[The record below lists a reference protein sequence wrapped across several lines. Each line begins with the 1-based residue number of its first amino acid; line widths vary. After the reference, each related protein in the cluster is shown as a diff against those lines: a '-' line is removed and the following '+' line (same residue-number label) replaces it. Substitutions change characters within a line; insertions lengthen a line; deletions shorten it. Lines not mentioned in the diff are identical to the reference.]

1 MKVFIMRHGEAQQF
15 ASSDSDRQLT
25 SKGRQRSQ
33 EIARE
38 CSELGYVHF
47 DRVLVSPYIRAQQ
60 TWHEISAYLSVEH
73 YEICEDI
80 TPYGDAEQVVSY
92 LSALA
97 DIHDVQTL
105 LIVSHLPLVGYIAA
119 ELIADISPPMFSTS
133 GLMGIEYCP
142 DKQKGH
148 IILEMNV

>member
-25 SKGRQRSQ
+25 PKGRQRSQ

-60 TWHEISAYLSVEH
+60 TWHEISAYLSAEC
-73 YEICEDI
+73 YETCEDI

-97 DIHDVQTL
+97 DVHNVQDL

-142 DKQKGH
+142 EKQKGNV
-148 IILEMNV
+148 ILEMNV

>member
-33 EIARE
+33 EVSRE
-38 CSELGYVHF
+38 FSELGYTHF

-60 TWHEISAYLSVEH
+60 TWKEISVNLSAGYHET
-73 YEICEDI
+73 CDDI

-92 LSALA
+92 VNALFKV
-97 DIHDVQTL
+97 HNVQTL

-119 ELIADISPPMFSTS
+119 ELVADISPPMFSTS

-142 DKQKGH
+142 DRLQGQ
-148 IILEMNV
+148 IILKMNL